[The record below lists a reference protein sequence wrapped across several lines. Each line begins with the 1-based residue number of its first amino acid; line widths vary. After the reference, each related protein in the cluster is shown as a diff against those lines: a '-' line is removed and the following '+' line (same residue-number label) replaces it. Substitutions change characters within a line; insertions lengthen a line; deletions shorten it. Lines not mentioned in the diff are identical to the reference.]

1 MKWLA
6 VIEHSGKRVLTTQQ
20 LAKVYETEP
29 KNIQMNYSNN
39 KERFLEGRDYYL
51 LAGEELRT
59 FKSNTNNIGFAQNIN
74 KLYLWTNRGA
84 NRHCKILDTDKA
96 WQQFDVLEET
106 YFRVKESNVIPF
118 EIPKTLPDALRLA
131 ADLADQKDAAIKQL
145 EEAKPQIL
153 FSQAVATSSNS
164 VLIGELAKILK
175 QNGIEIGQN
184 RLFEWLRQ
192 NEYLGKSGNNRNL
205 PTQKAMKLGL
215 FEIKKTSVSHSN
227 GRIEIVRTPKVTGK
241 GQIYIVEKFLSS
253 KWKTL
258 LSKKCLSNDL

>member
-1 MKWLA
+1 MSNLT
-6 VIEHSGKRVLTTQQ
+6 VVEYQGKRVLTTQQ
-20 LAKVYETEP
+20 LAQVYKTDV
-29 KNIQMNYSNN
+29 KNISNN
-39 KERFLEGRDYYL
+39 YNRNQSRFVDGRDYHKL
-51 LAGEELRT
+51 EGEELKQ
-59 FKSNTNNIGFAQNIN
+59 FKGVHLNDESL
-74 KLYLWTNRGA
+74 KYVSVLYLWTNRGA

-118 EIPKTLPDALRLA
+118 AIPKTLPEALRLA
-131 ADLADQKDAAIKQL
+131 ADLADQKDAAIRQL

-153 FSQAVATSSNS
+153 FSQAVSTSPNS

-205 PTQKAMKLGL
+205 PTQKAMNLGL

-227 GRIEIVRTPKVTGK
+227 GWIEIVRTPKVTGK

-253 KWKTL
+253 QRQGVDKKWQ
-258 LSKKCLSNDL
+258 